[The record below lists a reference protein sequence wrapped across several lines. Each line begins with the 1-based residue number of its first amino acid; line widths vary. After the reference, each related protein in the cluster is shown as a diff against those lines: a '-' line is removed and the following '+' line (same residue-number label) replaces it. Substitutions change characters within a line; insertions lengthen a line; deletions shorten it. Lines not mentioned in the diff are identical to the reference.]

1 MRYLILSDI
10 HGNWEALE
18 AVLQEAEGEWE
29 RAVCCGDLVGYGAD
43 PNRVVEWVR
52 EHVAAAVRGNHDKA
66 SVGLEDLA
74 WFNPAAREA
83 AEWTGAELT
92 AENER
97 YLRRLPRGPLEVGG
111 FQILHGSPVDEDE
124 YLMTA
129 DAGLAS
135 HLGAALS
142 FFGHTHWQ
150 GGFAFHRRAVER
162 LRAVPAGLRALP
174 VRLEPDCL
182 YLINPG
188 SVGQPRDGDPRAAY
202 ALYDEGGR
210 LVELRR
216 TPYRISI
223 AQAKIRRAGLP
234 SLLADRLAQGV

>member
-18 AVLQEAEGEWE
+18 AVLREAEGEWE

-52 EHVAAAVRGNHDKA
+52 QHVAAVVRGNHDKA
-66 SVGLEDLA
+66 CAGLEDLA

-83 AEWTGAELT
+83 AQWTAAELT
-92 AENER
+92 PENER
-97 YLRRLPRGPLEVGG
+97 YLRRLPAGPLEVGD
-111 FQILHGSPVDEDE
+111 FEILHGSPLDEDE
-124 YLMTA
+124 YLMA
-129 DAGLAS
+129 AAPELAA
-135 HLGAALS
+135 HLGARLS

-150 GGFAFHRRAVER
+150 GGFAFYRRGVKR
-162 LRAVPAGLRALP
+162 LRAVPAGVRAVP
-174 VRLEPDCL
+174 VRLEAECF

-202 ALYDEGGR
+202 ALYDDGGR
-210 LVELRR
+210 AVELRR
-216 TPYRISI
+216 TPYRVST

-234 SLLADRLAQGV
+234 AILADRLAEGV